1 MTKLEILHHLRNIN
15 GKMQF
20 LGKQIMSMNVPG
32 LELVRE
38 DLGVRSPKKKKT
50 IHGQVQREP
59 KMHNRI
65 TAPDGDIKSDSPNLG
80 PDYPTWTQ

>member
-1 MTKLEILHHLRNIN
+1 MTKLEILHHLRDIN

-32 LELVRE
+32 LALVRE
-38 DLGVRSPKKKKT
+38 DLGVSQSSKKKKT
-50 IHGQVQREP
+50 VHGQVQREP

-65 TAPDGDIKSDSPNLG
+65 TAPGEVKSDSPNLG